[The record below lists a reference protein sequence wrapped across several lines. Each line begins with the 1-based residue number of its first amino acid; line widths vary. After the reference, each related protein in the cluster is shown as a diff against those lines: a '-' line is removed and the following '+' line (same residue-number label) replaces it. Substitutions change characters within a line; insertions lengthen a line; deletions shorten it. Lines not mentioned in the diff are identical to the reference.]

1 VESFDIEKSQ
11 WKTINYITD
20 NYKLRAIHAGVTQVT
35 GKKILI
41 FGGMIEHDDDED
53 EKDVMIDNGQSVKLT
68 DQSYYLDVTKGSIK
82 RGPNL
87 TTPSY
92 YINNGGNLLGIQNK
106 LYAQGFGVN
115 YD

>member
-1 VESFDIEKSQ
+1 
-11 WKTINYITD
+11 
-20 NYKLRAIHAGVTQVT
+20 
-35 GKKILI
+35 
-41 FGGMIEHDDDED
+41 MIEHEDDED
-53 EKDVMIDNGQSVKLT
+53 EKDVMIDNGQQVKLT
-68 DQSYYLDVTKGSIK
+68 DQTYYLDVTNGSIK

-92 YINNGGNLLGIQNK
+92 YINNGGNLLSIQNK